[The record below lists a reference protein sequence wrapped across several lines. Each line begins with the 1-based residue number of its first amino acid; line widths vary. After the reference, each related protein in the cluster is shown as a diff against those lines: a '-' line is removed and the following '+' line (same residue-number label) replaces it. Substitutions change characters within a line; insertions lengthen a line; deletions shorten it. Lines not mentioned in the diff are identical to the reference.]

1 MSHILKTRGIF
12 GVGLALVVV
21 LLGSLFTPVQS
32 ASAVANAAG
41 FRPGY
46 IVSDA
51 TFYQGDALD
60 ANSVQAFLNEKVP
73 TCRAGYVC
81 LKDFRQNTT
90 NRAADA
96 MCSAYQGASGES
108 AAQIIAKVGQACG
121 ISQKA
126 ILTLLQKEQ
135 GLVNDSW
142 PSDRQ
147 YRSAMGYGCPDT
159 ADCDTEYYGFFQ
171 QVYKGASQLKR
182 YGNPAG
188 SGSNFSRY
196 PVGRTS
202 AVQYN
207 PNAACG
213 SGQVLI
219 ENKAT
224 AALYYYTPYQPNTA
238 ALTNLYG
245 IGDNCSA
252 YGNRNFWRIFSDW
265 FGSPTG
271 GTNPVGGMDS
281 VGDGDIRVRGWA
293 IDPDSSEALK
303 VHVYVNGAAT
313 AVTTA
318 NASRPD
324 VGRAYPG
331 YGDNHGIDVALAAKT
346 GTYNVCAYA
355 INVSGG
361 TGNTLLGCNTVSVVD
376 KSPIGG
382 MNAFTPAASESI
394 TVNGWTIDP
403 ETADP
408 LRVHVYVDGVVVGN
422 ILANANRPD
431 VGRVHPNYGAAHG
444 IDTTFAVAPGTH
456 NVCAYGI
463 NVGAGSNTTLG
474 CQTVTVASMSPIGG
488 MNVETNDDGIAVNG
502 WTLDPSSLDTLQVHT
517 YIDGTI
523 VGATTANANRP
534 DIARHYP
541 AYGAARGINVFYPLA
556 PGAHS
561 VCAYAINVGVGSNT
575 LLGCQNITVPV
586 YDPFG
591 GMDVTTSGSAVSVN
605 GWTIDPDTTN
615 AIDVHV
621 YMDGAGAAIT
631 TANASRPDVGRAYPA
646 FGDNHGIKTS
656 FTAARGN
663 HNVCAYAIN
672 VGKGKNNTL
681 LGCQTVS
688 VAG

>member
-1 MSHILKTRGIF
+1 MSHIVKSRGFF
-12 GVGLALVVV
+12 GIGLALVLV

-51 TFYQGDALD
+51 TFYQGAALD
-60 ANSVQAFLNEKVP
+60 ANSIQAFLNEKVP
-73 TCRAGYVC
+73 TCRSGYVC
-81 LKDFRQNTT
+81 LKNFQQDTT

-96 MCSAYQGASGES
+96 MCSAYPGASGET

-121 ISQKA
+121 ISQMVL
-126 ILTLLQKEQ
+126 LTMLQKEQ

-159 ADCDTEYYGFFQ
+159 ADCDAEYYGFFQ

-188 SGSNFSRY
+188 SGSNFTRY
-196 PVGRTS
+196 PVGRS
-202 AVQYN
+202 VAVQYN

-271 GTNPVGGMDS
+271 GTNPIGGMDV

-293 IDPDSSEALK
+293 LDPDSADALK
-303 VHVYVNGAAT
+303 VHVYVNGVGA

-355 INVSGG
+355 INVAGG

-382 MNAFTPAASESI
+382 MNAFSASGTESI

-408 LRVHVYVDGVVVGN
+408 LRVHVYVDGVGVAN
-422 ILANANRPD
+422 TLANANRPD
-431 VGRVHPNYGAAHG
+431 VARHYPNYGAAHG
-444 IDTTFAVAPGTH
+444 IDATFAASPGTH
-456 NVCAYGI
+456 SVCAYGI
-463 NVGAGSNTTLG
+463 NLGSGANTALG
-474 CQTVTVASMSPIGG
+474 CQNVTVASQSPVGG
-488 MNVETNDDGIAVNG
+488 MNVVTNDDGVAVNG
-502 WTLDPSSLDTLQVHT
+502 WTLDPNTLDALQVHT
-517 YIDGTI
+517 YIDGNV
-523 VGATTANANRP
+523 VGATTANADRP

-541 AYGAARGINVFYPLA
+541 AFGAARGINVFYPLA
-556 PGAHS
+556 PGAHN

-591 GMDVTTSGSAVSVN
+591 GMDVTTSGSTVTVN
-605 GWTIDPDTTN
+605 GWTIDPDTAN
-615 AIDVHV
+615 PIDVHV
-621 YMDGAGAAIT
+621 YSDGVGASIS
-631 TANASRPDVGRAYPA
+631 TANASRPDVGRVHGK
-646 FGDNHGIKTS
+646 GDNHGINAS
-656 FTAARGN
+656 FTATPGN

-672 VGKGKNNTL
+672 VGKGTNNTL